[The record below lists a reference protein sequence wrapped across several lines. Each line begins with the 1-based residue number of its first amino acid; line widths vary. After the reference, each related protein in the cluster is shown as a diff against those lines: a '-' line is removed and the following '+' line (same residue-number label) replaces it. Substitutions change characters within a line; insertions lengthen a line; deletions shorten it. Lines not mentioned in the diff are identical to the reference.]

1 MDFFAA
7 QDRTRAKT
15 ARLVFLFIIAVFAVV
30 AAIYAVVIGVMVK
43 TSSTPDFNWFDPR
56 LFLMVGGGTLAIILV
71 GSIAKIIAL
80 SKGGSYVAESLG
92 GRLIQPA
99 TTDLDERKVLNVVE
113 EMAIASGMPVP
124 QVYIL
129 DEEKGINAFAAGY
142 SPNDA
147 VVTVT
152 RGCAEQLGRDELQG
166 VVAHEFSHILNGD
179 MRLNI
184 RLMGLLSGIT
194 LIATIG
200 WIILRSGSGRVRL
213 RTRSSSKGGGQIY
226 ILALLLLVIGYI
238 GVLMGRLIQSAVS
251 RQREFLADASAVQFT
266 RNPLGIANALKK
278 IGGFADGSKIV
289 SPAAGEACHM
299 FFSAAIGSLFATHPP
314 LAERIKRI
322 DPGFSGEF
330 EAAGSG
336 DTRAAVAAS
345 SAWEALDSSVSS
357 IAADA
362 PEVVKMVGT
371 ITPEHVSHGAALLA
385 GVPEKIKAET
395 GDILGASAL
404 VCALL
409 LSGNEAEKE
418 NQTALLAKTAP
429 QKFLRHVLLLD
440 KALADLNPRL
450 RLPVLD
456 LALPALRMMSLK
468 QYEVLKGYIKI
479 LVEADAKISIFEFSV
494 KEVVFSRVEAAL
506 TAKTPRIRFRSM
518 APLTDDC
525 VKLISAL
532 AAAGHPDPAD
542 AEKAFSAAFAVLP
555 LKKAGIAMLPAESV
569 AFKQLHTSLTRF
581 AASSPG
587 VKKAIFEACAHCVLY
602 DGTVSMHEAELLR
615 AIACFLDIPLPPF
628 MYEK

>member
-7 QDRTRAKT
+7 QDKSRAQ
-15 ARLVFLFIIAVFAVV
+15 AGWLVFLFIIAVFAVV
-30 AAIYAVVIGVMVK
+30 AGVYAVVIGVMFK
-43 TSSTPDFNWFDPR
+43 TSSTPDFNWFDPK
-56 LFLMVGGGTLAIILV
+56 LFLIIGGGTCAIILV
-71 GSIAKIIAL
+71 GSIVKIIAL

-92 GRLIQPA
+92 GRLIPPG
-99 TTDLDERKVLNVVE
+99 TTDLVERKVLNVVE
-113 EMAIASGMPVP
+113 EMAIAAGMPVP

-129 DEEKGINAFAAGY
+129 DSEKGINAFAAGY
-142 SPNDA
+142 SPSDA
-147 VVTVT
+147 IVAVT

-184 RLMGLLSGIT
+184 RLMGLLSGIM

-200 WIILRSGSGRVRL
+200 WIILRSGSGRMRVR
-213 RTRSSSKGGGQIY
+213 TKSSSKGGGQIY
-226 ILALLLLVIGYI
+226 LLALLLLVVGYI

-266 RNPLGIANALKK
+266 RNPSGISNALKK
-278 IGGFADGSKIV
+278 IGGFPDGSKIV

-299 FFSAAIGSLFATHPP
+299 FFSTAIGSLFATHPP

-322 DPGFSGEF
+322 DPAFSGEF

-336 DTRAAVAAS
+336 DTPAAAAA
-345 SAWEALDSSVSS
+345 SAWEALDASVSRMS
-357 IAADA
+357 AGA
-362 PEVVKMVGT
+362 PAVVKKVGT
-371 ITPEHVSHGAALLA
+371 ITAEQVSHGAALLA
-385 GVPEKIKAET
+385 AVPEKIKAET

-409 LSGNEAEKE
+409 LSGNEAEKKR
-418 NQTALLAKTAP
+418 QTALLAKSAP
-429 QKFLRHVLLLD
+429 RQFLRHVALLD
-440 KALADLNPRL
+440 KTLADLNQRL

-456 LALPALRMMSLK
+456 LALPALRMMSVK
-468 QYEVLKGYIKI
+468 QYENLKGYIKI

-494 KEVVFSRVEAAL
+494 QEVIFSRVEAAL
-506 TAKTPRIRFRSM
+506 TAKTPKIRFKSM
-518 APLTDDC
+518 TPLTEDC

-532 AAAGHPDPAD
+532 AAAGQSNPAD
-542 AEKAFSAAFAVLP
+542 AAKAFSAAFAVLP

-615 AIACFLDIPLPPF
+615 AIAYFLNIPLPPF
-628 MYEK
+628 LYEK